1 MKKITFIFAALAFTA
16 GIAVISCTKEGTPTS
31 QTNSITATTD
41 AIQLDNSAT
50 EITGIID
57 DYQTFNS
64 ASFTDPTLKAGVAAS
79 PMSTKG
85 MAMDNCA
92 TVTMTKTPVIVGGVV
107 TSFTLKL
114 TIDFGTVVCNNK
126 DGKQRKGTITSTYT
140 WVKLGGWSRE
150 SAIDLYVN
158 DVHHVGTE
166 TSTFGVIGPN
176 HHAYFTEN
184 TTLTVT
190 AKDGASKIWTSER
203 QRELIEGNG
212 GGTTVKIYKITGKS
226 TFTNAKGDKS
236 TYTITVPLIKPANC
250 KSFTEGTIVTLS
262 TAGVTTTIDYGTG
275 TTCKDGYTVK
285 APGDK
290 DGKGIVNT
298 VIKWAK

>member
-16 GIAVISCTKEGTPTS
+16 GIAVISCTKEGTQTS
-31 QTNSITATTD
+31 QTNAITATTD
-41 AIQLDNSAT
+41 AVQLDNSAT

-64 ASFTDPTLKAGVAAS
+64 TNFTDPTLKAGVADG

-92 TVTMTKTPVIVGGVV
+92 TVTMTKTPVVVGGVV
-107 TSFTLKL
+107 TSYTIKL
-114 TIDFGTVVCNNK
+114 TIDFGTVVCTNK

-140 WVKLGGWSRE
+140 WVRLGGWSRE
-150 SAIDLYVN
+150 STIDMYVG
-158 DVHHVGTE
+158 DVKYVGTE
-166 TSTFGVIGPN
+166 SSTFGVIGVN

-184 TTLTVT
+184 TSLTAT
-190 AKDGASKIWTSER
+190 KDGTSKKWTSER

-212 GGTTVKIYKITGKS
+212 GGTTVKIYKITGNS
-226 TFTNAKGDKS
+226 TFTNAKEEKS

-250 KSFTEGTIVTLS
+250 KSFTEGTIVTVS

-290 DGKGIVNT
+290 EGKGIVNT
-298 VIKWAK
+298 FIKFGK